1 MSSGRGRPRKP
12 TALKALNG
20 TLRTDRLNPNEPELP
35 VSLPDRPSWIDE
47 DPLAAQLFDQVT
59 RYMTEMKVGTKVD
72 GLALSMLADQVAMY
86 LRLRRTILDEGELIQ
101 TQNINGDPVIK
112 PHPAIGPLNQAFTNI
127 NRLLREY
134 GLTASSRSHLN
145 ARGDVESPINT
156 FEDFLH
162 G

>member
-1 MSSGRGRPRKP
+1 MSSGKGRPRKP
-12 TALKALNG
+12 TKLKELNG
-20 TLRTDRLNPNEPELP
+20 TLRPDRTNPKEPQLA
-35 VSLPDRPSWIDE
+35 VSIPDRPSWLDE
-47 DPLAAQLFDQVT
+47 DPLAAQLFDQVS
-59 RYMTEMKVGTKVD
+59 RYMVDMKVGTQVD
-72 GLALSMLADQVAMY
+72 GLALSMLSDQVAMY
-86 LRLRRTILDEGELIQ
+86 LRLRRTILDEGELIN

-145 ARGDVESPINT
+145 AKADVNSPINT
-156 FEDFLH
+156 FEDFLN